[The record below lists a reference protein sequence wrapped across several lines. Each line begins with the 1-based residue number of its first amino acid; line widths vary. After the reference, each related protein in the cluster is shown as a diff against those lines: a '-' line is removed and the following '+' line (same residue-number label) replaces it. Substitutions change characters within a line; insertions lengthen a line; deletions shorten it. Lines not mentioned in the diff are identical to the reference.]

1 MAYKVKAKHF
11 LTRTLT
17 IIVTSQ
23 MIWTGSSKASSC
35 NPYLL
40 AQKSKLYN
48 LQARDARENAQNFQE
63 IYSEAYQDVTRS
75 QMIMATSAFLLF
87 AAELMIVA
95 EGAAVATPTRGIIA
109 KLGYG
114 HAQATE
120 ALAIRAGGMFSN
132 DFLTL
137 LPGVASHFIVNPHL
151 LTLGASTIG
160 GTQAGPEDDISK
172 KDEFMQMTEKMILSQ
187 LEDRRIRQA
196 QLLEKA
202 PNQFLDGLTLGALDK
217 KWTYQNWENAQATA
231 DLMESLARVKARQ
244 LTDCLTQGSK

>member
-1 MAYKVKAKHF
+1 MAYNAKVKLF
-11 LTRTLT
+11 LTRALTL
-17 IIVTSQ
+17 IVTTQ
-23 MIWTGSSKASSC
+23 MLWTGSAKASSC
-35 NPYLL
+35 NPYQL

-63 IYSEAYQDVTRS
+63 IYSEAYKDVTRS

-95 EGAAVATPTRGIIA
+95 EGAAVAVPTHGIIA

-120 ALAIRAGGMFSN
+120 ALAIRVGGMFSN
-132 DFLTL
+132 EFLTV
-137 LPGVASHFIVNPHL
+137 LPAFASHFIVNPHL

-160 GTQAGPEDDISK
+160 GTQASPEDDISK
-172 KDEFMQMTEKMILSQ
+172 KDEFMQMTEKLILSQ
-187 LEDRRIRQA
+187 IDDRRNRQA

-217 KWTYQNWENAQATA
+217 KWTYQMWENAQSTA
-231 DLMESLARVKARQ
+231 DLMESLAKVKARQ